1 MSACFDVFRPG
12 AARTAGANRSWL
24 ALVLLFLI
32 GWPCGWSGVA
42 LADDAASQ
50 ANRQFIQAMQLIRQA
65 NATYDPNEESRLLDE
80 ADRLLQDI
88 ITRYPDTDLAVQLVT
103 NQFVGDFDFF
113 EFRNRVKSMVCNDQ
127 LSSKCFLFRISSLL
141 PPVETPITTARWDWL
156 SLAVAYHLLG
166 DPGRAKEIIAPFL
179 SAVRHGVATEGGD
192 RDLFVG
198 RALALT
204 DQSPLALDLTR
215 KIPDCSTRLYNL
227 ADVADVALWHKDR
240 DQAAAL
246 ALEAQDYAAAQG
258 CGAELGL
265 VARTLFDAGRETE
278 ARALFATTVEQQ
290 FGQGKEVKSG
300 CCAPELAVAAGDM
313 GSPDLALTLLRT
325 VQEENPWTIATVL
338 GKLARRGETATV
350 LAYADQV
357 QDADNR
363 GETYAELI
371 GAFLERNDRATAE
384 DLMKRLDKLAGDDGN
399 RRPALIAHHARA
411 EKLLYP
417 DDRWRGTFQQ
427 AIAAAEHASSFVR
440 RDIGGPLI
448 AVLVKIE
455 TGLPLLD

>member
-1 MSACFDVFRPG
+1 MSACFDFCRPG
-12 AARTAGANRSWL
+12 AGYSLARRPWL
-24 ALVLLFLI
+24 TLTLLFLI
-32 GWPCGWSGVA
+32 GWPCGWSGAA
-42 LADDAASQ
+42 LADDATSQ

-65 NATYDPNEESRLLDE
+65 NSTYDPTEESRLLGE

-127 LSSKCFLFRISSLL
+127 LSSKCFLFRIGTLL

-156 SLAVAYHLLG
+156 SLAVGYHLFG

-227 ADVADVALWHKDR
+227 ADVAEVALWHKDR
-240 DQAAAL
+240 DQATAL
-246 ALEAQDYAAAQG
+246 ALEARDYAAAQG
-258 CGAELGL
+258 CNAELGL
-265 VARTLFDAGRETE
+265 VVRTLFDAGQE
-278 ARALFATTVEQQ
+278 AEAKALFTSTVEQQ
-290 FGQGKEVKSG
+290 FGHGKDEAKAD
-300 CCAPELAVAAGDM
+300 CCSPELAVAAGDL
-313 GSPDLALTLLRT
+313 GDVTLALTLLRT
-325 VQEENPWTIATVL
+325 VQEENPWTIAAVL
-338 GKLARRGETATV
+338 GKLVRRGETTSV

-371 GAFLERNDRATAE
+371 AAFLERNDRATAE

-399 RRPALIAHHARA
+399 RRPALIAHYARA
-411 EKLLYP
+411 EKLMYA

-427 AIAAAEHASSFVR
+427 AITAAEHASSFVR
-440 RDIGGPLI
+440 RDIGGPLV

>member
-1 MSACFDVFRPG
+1 MSACFDFRRPG
-12 AARTAGANRSWL
+12 AGHRSSRPAWL
-24 ALVLLFLI
+24 VVTLLVLF
-32 GWPCGWSGVA
+32 GWSGAA

-65 NATYDPNEESRLLDE
+65 NATYDPTEESRLLGE

-88 ITRYPDTDLAVQLVT
+88 ITRFPDTDLAVQLVT

-127 LSSKCFLFRISSLL
+127 LSSRCFLFRISTLL

-156 SLAVAYHLLG
+156 SLAVAYHLFG

-204 DQSPLALDLTR
+204 DQSPLALELTR
-215 KIPDCSTRLYNL
+215 KISDCSTRLYNL
-227 ADVADVALWHKDR
+227 ADVSEVALWHKDG
-240 DQAAAL
+240 DQAGAL
-246 ALEAQDYAAAQG
+246 ALEARDYAVAQG
-258 CGAELGL
+258 CNAELGL
-265 VARTLFDAGRETE
+265 VVRTLFDAGRDAE
-278 ARALFATTVEQQ
+278 AKALFATTVEQQ
-290 FGQGKEVKSG
+290 FGHGKDAKSE
-300 CCAPELAVAAGDM
+300 CCAPELAVAAGNLGD
-313 GSPDLALTLLRT
+313 STLALTMLRM
-325 VQEENPWTIATVL
+325 VQEENPWTVAATL
-338 GKLARRGETATV
+338 GRLVRRGETGQV
-350 LAYADQV
+350 LATADQV
-357 QDADNR
+357 QDVDTR

-371 GAFLERNDRATAE
+371 DAFLQRNDRATAE
-384 DLMKRLDKLAGDDGN
+384 DLMKRLDKLTSDDGN

-411 EKLLYP
+411 EKLMYP

-427 AIAAAEHASSFVR
+427 AITAAEHASSFVR
-440 RDIGGPLI
+440 RDIGGPLV

-455 TGLPLLD
+455 TGRPLLD

>member
-204 DQSPLALDLTR
+204 
-215 KIPDCSTRLYNL
+215 
-227 ADVADVALWHKDR
+227 
-240 DQAAAL
+240 
-246 ALEAQDYAAAQG
+246 EAQG

-427 AIAAAEHASSFVR
+427 AITAAEHASSFVR